1 MPGVVGSG
9 DLVTNPPSRRP
20 ILALLAAEFAC
31 VAAWAL
37 TGNFWCCIGAV
48 VSGVALIITVL
59 FLGA

>member
-9 DLVTNPPSRRP
+9 DLVKNSPPRRLL
-20 ILALLAAEFAC
+20 LALLAVELAC

-48 VSGVALIITVL
+48 ISGVSLVFTVL
-59 FLGA
+59 FLGD